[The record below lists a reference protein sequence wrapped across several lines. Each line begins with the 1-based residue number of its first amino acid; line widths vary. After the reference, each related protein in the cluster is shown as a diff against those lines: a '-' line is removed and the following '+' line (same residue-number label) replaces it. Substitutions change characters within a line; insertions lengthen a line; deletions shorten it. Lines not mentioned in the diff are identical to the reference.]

1 MIKGYHIRLL
11 KRKFLLY
18 LRAFDEWRKQKMT
31 GGNFLIVAAIAVG
44 ILSGLAGAALKALT
58 HTIENYLQ
66 RLDWDYKYYLFLALP
81 MIGIVLTVLYVKSFI
96 RRSRFEHGLPQLLFS
111 ISKKG
116 SKIPFH
122 NIYSQIITSAIT
134 VGFGGSV
141 GLEAPIAVS
150 GAAIGSNTGSF
161 LGINYRDRT
170 MLLACGAGAGIAAVF
185 NSPVAGM
192 VLAIELLL
200 PEFSIP
206 AFIPLL
212 ISSAVAS
219 VVSQLLYSQPLFVLV
234 TEGWS
239 VKAIHFYVLLGIVTG
254 FFSVYFTKLTFIINR
269 YFKQIKKKYNRI
281 WLGGLLL
288 GLLIA
293 IFPVL
298 YGEGYV
304 TIQRILN
311 GNYGSIIS
319 GSIFKQYV
327 HSQLAVIVF
336 ATFTLFAKSFA
347 TLITLGSG
355 GNGGNFGPSLV
366 MGGLIGFIFSYST
379 NYFFGYHLNVTN
391 FIVVGMAGAL
401 SGIMHAPLT
410 GIFLIAEITGGY
422 KLMIPLMIVAALAY
436 YINKR
441 VSKYSIYTKVLAD
454 EGNLLTMEDRDRSVL
469 QLMKIE
475 DIVERNYLVLYP
487 HDTIIEKRSEIIN
500 SKRNIFPLLNE
511 SHQLIGI
518 VQSEQ
523 IMELLLS
530 PKQDNYQK
538 LIKEIAQP
546 PQETV
551 ELSNNMYDVLQK
563 MERKDLRVLPVL
575 NDNKQKVF
583 IGFITKNAV
592 FTHYRNL
599 LKKQFNYGSNS

>member
-1 MIKGYHIRLL
+1 MSGV
-11 KRKFLLY
+11 
-18 LRAFDEWRKQKMT
+18 
-31 GGNFLIVAAIAVG
+31 NFLIIAAIAVG
-44 ILSGLAGAALKALT
+44 MLAGIAGAALKALT
-58 HTIENYLQ
+58 HSIENYLQ
-66 RLDWDYKYYLFLALP
+66 HLDWDYKYYLFLALP
-81 MIGIVLTVLYVKSFI
+81 MIGILLTVTYVKSFI
-96 RRSRFEHGLPQLLFS
+96 RRSKFEHGLPQLLYS

-150 GAAIGSNTGSF
+150 GAAIGSNTGNF
-161 LGINYRDRT
+161 LGLNYRDRT

-192 VLAIELLL
+192 ILAIELLL

-212 ISSAVAS
+212 ISTAVAS
-219 VVSQLLYSQPLFVLV
+219 VISQLIYAQPLFVLV
-234 TEGWS
+234 TEGW
-239 VKAIHFYVLLGIVTG
+239 VMKALFYYALLGLICG
-254 FFSVYFTKLTFIINR
+254 FFSVYFTKLTFTIGN
-269 YFKQIKKKYNRI
+269 YFSKIKKRYNRVWI
-281 WLGGLLL
+281 GGLIL

-304 TIQRILN
+304 TIQRLLN

-327 HSQLAVIVF
+327 HSQTAVIVF
-336 ATFTLFAKSFA
+336 ALLTLFGKSFA
-347 TLITLGSG
+347 TLVTLGSG

-366 MGGLIGFIFSYST
+366 MGGLTGFVYAFSL
-379 NYFFGYHLNVTN
+379 NYFFDLHLNVTN
-391 FIVVGMAGAL
+391 FIVVAMAGTL

-422 KLMIPLMIVAALAY
+422 KLMIPLMIVAAISY

-441 VSKYSIYTKVLAD
+441 ISKHSIYTKSLAD
-454 EGNLLTMEDRDRSVL
+454 EGNLLSMEDRDRNVL
-469 QLMKIE
+469 HLMNIA
-475 DIVERNYLVLYP
+475 DILDTDFLPINPE
-487 HDTIIEKRSEIIN
+487 DTIKTRSVDIIN
-500 SKRNIFPLLNE
+500 SKRNIFPVLN
-511 SHQLIGI
+511 SDGHLTGI
-518 VQSEQ
+518 IQSEQ
-523 IMELLLS
+523 ILEKLLTQNEEEYS
-530 PKQDNYQK
+530 RKM
-538 LIKEIAQP
+538 KEIAQP

-551 ELSNNMYDVLQK
+551 VLEMNMYEVLQK
-563 MERKDLRVLPVL
+563 MERRDVRALPVL
-575 NDNKQKVF
+575 NNEKEKIF
-583 IGFITKNAV
+583 IGFITKNAI
-592 FTHYRNL
+592 FTQYRTL
-599 LKKQFNYGSNS
+599 LKMQLNYGLGSNSK